1 MLNGIALSGQPDTR
15 ARPTRAEAMREDC
28 VLQAD
33 IAPVGQASP
42 RPRVFLLT
50 GATGFVG
57 RYVLGELLGQPD
69 AEVLCLIRADDDPAA
84 EHRLEQALAMIGM
97 PPGAGGVRARAL
109 RGNVTEPLL
118 GLGAG
123 VYDELSR
130 RVEAIYHCAAEV
142 SWVRSYK
149 QLRRTNVGG
158 TLELIRFACNSR
170 PKTFV
175 YVSTLSVCFAP
186 KGPKAV
192 DEHVDMSRWLDHM
205 PLGYAQSKCVSETLL
220 RSAAGRGLP
229 VTIVRPGLV
238 CGDTATGVGNPGDL
252 IAALIEGCVK
262 RGEAID
268 ADWLF
273 DSLPVDYAAR
283 AIVALGSRRVN
294 GLDVY
299 HLRHGRPRHW
309 RELIL
314 WLNLLGYPVRYT
326 PTEAWIGRMFGDRTS
341 GIGTLY
347 GYRRFFSGL
356 PGSGEGERPFEAYLA
371 PAQATVSCEA
381 TRSTLA
387 ELGVAEPILSG
398 DLLRRYLDHYE
409 ETGVVPRRAR
419 KEIRVEGKS
428 GAPLHEAVQ
437 KSLQLQHAAPGLRLV
452 HWEEMPFNGGGGI
465 LNEIAAIRLGEAVGM
480 HLYRVA
486 YAGSRAGGRSTIELV
501 VKDKARDDVMHE
513 LIAETAALCD
523 QELGYQYARFES
535 ALGLGRSH
543 LRELALY
550 WNPHPSWTGHMP
562 RCYGV
567 STDAE
572 RGVWS
577 LAIEHL
583 EDAELVGAADASDRW
598 THAHIEAAIR
608 GAARMHSA
616 WYGREVE
623 LHREP
628 WLAPAITARDAV
640 SMSPLWRSLAR
651 FSDSYYGAWAGG
663 RLLPLQSEFIQTVG
677 IWWHE
682 LQSMTSTLI
691 HNDYNPRNLA
701 FRREASGYKVCA
713 FDWELARI
721 GIPQHDLAELLCF
734 VLPGG
739 AGTDALDHWLDFHRA
754 ELEAGAHVSIDR
766 ARWRRGFVLAL
777 QQLAIDRLPFYALA
791 YRFKPQSFLPRVVC
805 NWLKLYE
812 LSLKLVSSGPRQTC
826 LVRGGLR

>member
-1 MLNGIALSGQPDTR
+1 MLNGIVPSSQPDPG
-15 ARPTRAEAMREDC
+15 ARPTRAAVMRGDC
-28 VLQAD
+28 VLPAD
-33 IAPVGQASP
+33 VAPVGQASA

-57 RYVLGELLGQPD
+57 RYVLRELLGQPD
-69 AEVLCLIRADDDPAA
+69 VEVLCLIRADDDIAA
-84 EHRLEQALAMIGM
+84 ENRLAQAFAIIRM
-97 PPGAGGVRARAL
+97 PRGAAGGRARAL
-109 RGNVTEPLL
+109 CGDVTEPLL
-118 GLGAG
+118 GLAAG
-123 VYDELSR
+123 DYDELSR
-130 RVEAIYHCAAEV
+130 RVEAVYHCAAEV
-142 SWVRSYK
+142 SWVRSYR

-192 DEHVDMSRWLDHM
+192 DEQVDMSHWLDHM

-262 RGEAID
+262 RREAID
-268 ADWLF
+268 ADWRF
-273 DSLPVDYAAR
+273 DSVPVDYAAR
-283 AIVALGSRRVN
+283 AIVALSRRRSN

-326 PTEAWIGRMFGDRTS
+326 PTEAWIVRMFGDRTNGVGS
-341 GIGTLY
+341 LY
-347 GYRRFFSGL
+347 GYRRFFMGL
-356 PGSGEGERPFEAYLA
+356 PGSVEGERPFEAYLA

-381 TRSTLA
+381 TRRTLA
-387 ELGVAEPILSG
+387 ELGVAEPVLNG

-409 ETGVVPRRAR
+409 ETGVIPRRAR
-419 KEIRVEGKS
+419 NDSRAVVKS
-428 GAPLHEAVQ
+428 DASLRKAVQ
-437 KSLQLQHAAPGLRLV
+437 ESLQLQHAAPALRVV
-452 HWEEMPFNGGGGI
+452 HWEEMPFDGGGGI
-465 LNEIAAIRLGEAVGM
+465 LNEIASIRLGEGMGM
-480 HLYRVA
+480 HRYCVTFARSS
-486 YAGSRAGGRSTIELV
+486 AGQRATIDLV
-501 VKDKARDDVMHE
+501 VKDKARDDVMHG

-523 QELGYQYARFES
+523 PELGHHYARFEA

-550 WNPHPSWTGHMP
+550 RNPHPSLARHMP

-567 STDAE
+567 SADAE
-572 RGVWS
+572 HGAWS

-583 EDAELVGAADASDRW
+583 ENAELVGAAEASDRW

-616 WYGREVE
+616 WYGRELD

-628 WLAPAITARDAV
+628 WMAPAITSRDAV

-651 FSDSYYGAWAGG
+651 FSDSFYGEWARGK
-663 RLLPLQSEFIQTVG
+663 LLPLQSKFIETVG
-677 IWWHE
+677 SWWDE
-682 LQSMTSTLI
+682 LASMPGTLI
-691 HNDYNPRNLA
+691 HNDFNPRNLA
-701 FRREASGYKVCA
+701 FRREAGDFTVCA

-734 VLPGG
+734 VLPDG
-739 AGTDALDHWLDFHRA
+739 AGTDALAHWLDFHRT
-754 ELEAGAHVSIDR
+754 ELESDAGVIIDP
-766 ARWRRGFVLAL
+766 AGWRRGFVLAL

-791 YRFKPQSFLPRVVC
+791 YRFKPQAFLPRVVG
-805 NWLKLYE
+805 NWLRLHE
-812 LSLKLVSSGPRQTC
+812 LSLKLDSSGRQQTR
-826 LVRGGLR
+826 LVRAGVL